1 MRTRPVYPGAFF
13 RYGTGMQR
21 LMLLRHAK
29 SLMAEPGQRD
39 RDRGLSQRGY
49 RDAVAIGR
57 AFASHLPYPDLVLC
71 SAARRTRETLAA
83 VLPRLEADTVIR
95 VTGALYDHDAPTYFE
110 AIAELAGPARS
121 VLVIGHNPT
130 IHATAIRLAGH
141 GAESLRARVAAK
153 FPTGALAVIDL
164 PDGGRADVA
173 DGAGT
178 LTAFVQPADL
188 QTG

>member
-1 MRTRPVYPGAFF
+1 MR
-13 RYGTGMQR
+13 R

-39 RDRGLSQRGY
+39 RERGLSQRGH
-49 RDAVAIGR
+49 RDAVAMGHALSSR
-57 AFASHLPYPDLVLC
+57 LARPDLVLC

-83 VLPRLEADTVIR
+83 ILPQLESDIVVRITDV
-95 VTGALYDHDAPTYFE
+95 LYDHTAPTYCDT
-110 AIAELAGPARS
+110 IAEMAGVAQS

-141 GAESLRARVAAK
+141 GPEALRARLAGK
-153 FPTGALAVIDL
+153 FPTCALAAIEI
-164 PDGGRADVA
+164 GETEWTGMA
-173 DGAGT
+173 DGCGT
-178 LTAFVQPADL
+178 LDDFIVPPDL